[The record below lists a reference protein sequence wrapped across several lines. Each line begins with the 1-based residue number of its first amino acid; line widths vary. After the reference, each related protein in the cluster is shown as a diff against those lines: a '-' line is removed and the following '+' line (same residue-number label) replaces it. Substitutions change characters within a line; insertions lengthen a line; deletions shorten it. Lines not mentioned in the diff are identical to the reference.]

1 MAPGGQVLDIMGLRY
16 FVLESVRPPRRL
28 AEQEGVRTP
37 SLCLAVS
44 HLTRRTCVEQVYTP
58 FKWAADPA
66 QIRVWNSKVYGADC
80 TMFEAIVDNPAPFH
94 IM

>member
-1 MAPGGQVLDIMGLRY
+1 MGRCSTSRAFDT

-28 AEQEGVRTP
+28 AEQEGVGTP
-37 SLCLAVS
+37 PLCLAVR
-44 HLTRRTCVEQVYTP
+44 HLKRRTCVDHYPP

-66 QIRVWNSKVYGADC
+66 QIRVWGFKIFGRDC

-94 IM
+94 IR